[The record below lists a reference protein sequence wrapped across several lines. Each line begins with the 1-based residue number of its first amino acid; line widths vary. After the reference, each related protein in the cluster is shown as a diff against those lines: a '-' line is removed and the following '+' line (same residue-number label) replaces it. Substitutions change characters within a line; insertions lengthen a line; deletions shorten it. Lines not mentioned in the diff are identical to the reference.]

1 MPEFTGRR
9 DIRSYIRTIW
19 RWKLLIIVFVVGT
32 PAVAYIIE
40 HGKPNNYQSSST
52 VAFSAPATSSNFTLP
67 GSSIYQT
74 GNVQA
79 VARLITTPAVAAL
92 AGQLM
97 KPRVAGSSIVGS
109 VSASADATTNFI
121 TITAN
126 AGNPNEAA
134 AIANAFARALNV
146 NENDDTR
153 ASIQA
158 AITNY
163 KREIARITPTNPN
176 YASLQQQLLAAETAV
191 KAPPNGI
198 TEIDPAVPN
207 ATPTGPHPKRA
218 AELGL
223 VIGILLSF
231 GALML
236 LDSLDRRLRSPDD
249 LEEFTNLP
257 LLAAIAPSAFA
268 GELETAPADEE
279 AFQTLRT
286 SLTYFTIDKKVSSVL
301 VTSPGEQEGKSTVA
315 VRLALTCARAGLD
328 VLLVDADLRR
338 GGATAKLGLQPK
350 LSLGLVLA
358 EERPVE
364 TVLLDWPL
372 GHDDPGRLRVLPAGT
387 PPPNPAALISS
398 DAMRRLIHTLEEQ
411 ADLVIIDTPAAL
423 AVSDAV
429 PLMQNVSGIVLIARM
444 NRSSRD
450 TVRRLQK
457 IIIAAHGSLLGAVA
471 TGVTAGPGYEKYA
484 QAYYAPASA
493 PQSRRRR
500 RGRKDRSD
508 TPSQPSRSAA
518 NNVPTKDVPS
528 IDVPANDVP
537 ANDVPADDTPESVTA
552 LRILPYMRP
561 KRTDEHN

>member
-1 MPEFTGRR
+1 M
-9 DIRSYIRTIW
+9 
-19 RWKLLIIVFVVGT
+19 
-32 PAVAYIIE
+32 
-40 HGKPNNYQSSST
+40 
-52 VAFSAPATSSNFTLP
+52 
-67 GSSIYQT
+67 
-74 GNVQA
+74 
-79 VARLITTPAVAAL
+79 
-92 AGQLM
+92 M
-97 KPRVAGSSIVGS
+97 KPRVAGASIVGN
-109 VSASADATTNFI
+109 VSASADPTTNFI

-126 AGNPNEAA
+126 AGNPNQAA
-134 AIANAFARALNV
+134 AIANAFAHALNV
-146 NENDDTR
+146 NENDDTEPR
-153 ASIQA
+153 SRPRSRTTRGRSRGSPHEPELRVTTAAVAGRGNSPKASA
-158 AITNY
+158 
-163 KREIARITPTNPN
+163 
-176 YASLQQQLLAAETAV
+176 
-191 KAPPNGI
+191 NGI
-198 TEIDPAVPN
+198 TEINPAVPN
-207 ATPTGPHPKRA
+207 DTPTGPHPKRA

-268 GELETAPADEE
+268 RELETTPVDEE

-286 SLTYFTIDKKVSSVL
+286 SLTYFTVDKKVRSVL

-372 GHDDPGRLRVLPAGT
+372 GPDDTGRLRVLPAGP
-387 PPPNPAALISS
+387 PPPNPAALLSS
-398 DAMRRLIHTLEEQ
+398 DAMRRLIQTLEDR

-429 PLMQNVSGIVLIARM
+429 PLMQRVSGIVLIARM

-457 IIIAAHGSLLGAVA
+457 IIIAAHGNLLGAVA
-471 TGVTAGPGYEKYA
+471 TGVISGPGYERYTHT
-484 QAYYAPASA
+484 YYAPASA
-493 PQSRRRR
+493 PQSRRGR
-500 RGRKDRSD
+500 RGRKDRSA
-508 TPSQPSRSAA
+508 PPSR
-518 NNVPTKDVPS
+518 PTRSDTH
-528 IDVPANDVP
+528 DVPAND
-537 ANDVPADDTPESVTA
+537 APESITA
-552 LRILPYMRP
+552 LRILPHARP
-561 KRTDEHN
+561 KRPERAD

>member
-19 RWKLLIIVFVVGT
+19 RWKLLILVFVVGT
-32 PAVAYIIE
+32 PAVAYLIE

-52 VAFSAPATSSNFTLP
+52 VAFTAPSANVNFSLP
-67 GSSIYQT
+67 GGSLYQS
-74 GNVQA
+74 GNIQA
-79 VARLITTPAVAAL
+79 IARLITTPAVSTI

-97 KPRVAGSSIVGS
+97 KPPVAGSSIVGN
-109 VSASADATTNFI
+109 VSASADPTTNFI

-126 AGNPNEAA
+126 AGNPNQAS
-134 AIANAFARALNV
+134 AIANAFAHALNV
-146 NENDDTR
+146 NENDETR

-176 YASLQQQLLAAETAV
+176 YASLQQQLLAAETAR
-191 KAPPNGI
+191 KASANGI
-198 TEIDPAVPN
+198 TVIDPAVPN
-207 ATPTGPHPKRA
+207 DTPTGPHPRRA

-268 GELETAPADEE
+268 GELETTPVDEE

-286 SLTYFTIDKKVSSVL
+286 SLTYFTVDKKVRSVL

-350 LSLGLVLA
+350 FSLGLVLA
-358 EERPVE
+358 EERPAE
-364 TVLLDWPL
+364 AALLDWPL
-372 GHDDPGRLRVLPAGT
+372 GPDDTGRLRVLPAGP

-398 DAMRRLIHTLEEQ
+398 DAMRHLIQTLEDQ

-457 IIIAAHGSLLGAVA
+457 IIISAHGRLLGAVA
-471 TGVTAGPGYEKYA
+471 TGVTAGPGYEKYT
-484 QAYYAPASA
+484 QAYYSPSPSA
-493 PQSRRRR
+493 
-500 RGRKDRSD
+500 RGTRGLRHRKDRSEP
-508 TPSQPSRSAA
+508 PSQPTRSA
-518 NNVPTKDVPS
+518 TH
-528 IDVPANDVP
+528 
-537 ANDVPADDTPESVTA
+537 DVPADDVPESVTA
-552 LRILPYMRP
+552 LRILPYTRS
-561 KRTDEHN
+561 KRTDGAD